1 VAEIPPSPETPM
13 FLVPKGAAVEERP
26 PRNARYFAPLFI
38 RKRLRIQPL
47 LTPDNFID
55 HVLPLVESATE
66 SIDLQNQT
74 LKWGHKN
81 VDERF
86 EQLMNTAS
94 QGIVRVNSFTL
105 PQRQNRISRPLIFLH
120 FSGSI

>member
-1 VAEIPPSPETPM
+1 M
-13 FLVPKGAAVEERP
+13 FLVPKGEAVEERP
-26 PRNARYFAPLFI
+26 PRNERYFAPLFI

-86 EQLMNTAS
+86 ERHCQTNLS
-94 QGIVRVNSFTL
+94 GLRRVL
-105 PQRQNRISRPLIFLH
+105 A
-120 FSGSI
+120 